1 MKKIHFICLLSFVS
15 LFIINFHKIQA
26 QEKVKQ
32 SIVTGQ
38 ILDAVSKLPLENVN
52 VFFDNTTIGDVSDN
66 NVE

>member
-1 MKKIHFICLLSFVS
+1 MKKIHFICFLSFAS
-15 LFIINFHKIQA
+15 LFISYFHKIQA

-52 VFFDNTTIGDVSDN
+52 VFFDNTTCTIRT
-66 NVE
+66 